1 MGVYNDT
8 AGPGIA
14 LQLPEVV
21 ALVGDGGTVL
31 LYFELSFAKD
41 EDPDSCKGGCLPA
54 EWQVSAVRQAYALNL
69 RVLILRYY
77 GSNGARHPPPIV
89 RDS

>member
-8 AGPGIA
+8 TWPGIA

-21 ALVGDGGTVL
+21 ALVGDGGTEL

-54 EWQVSAVRQAYALNL
+54 EWQVSAVR
-69 RVLILRYY
+69 
-77 GSNGARHPPPIV
+77 
-89 RDS
+89 